1 MLKNLNPDITDNM
14 KYILGLFAVILLAII
29 CTIFLIVPLNRDRNA
44 QASKLNEENKR
55 LAVLQTFA
63 GQNQNYDALVKIQN
77 MKVEAAHK
85 KIPDTVSV
93 EELLHEYNKIA
104 EATGVQLLG
113 IAPAKATKE
122 GTALAL
128 PINVSLQGDYFRLI
142 TFLQQVENGDR
153 FVVVKSADY
162 GAQAL
167 GADLK
172 LKADFVVYALKKV
185 EGAPLDSTKKNDA
198 AAAKQSIAQ
207 RNAAVKKATQ

>member
-14 KYILGLFAVILLAII
+14 KYIIGLFAVILLAII
-29 CTIFLIVPLNRDRNA
+29 CIIFLIVPLNRDRNA
-44 QASKLNEENKR
+44 LVNKLTEENKR

-77 MKVEAAHK
+77 MKVAAAHK

-93 EELLHEYNKIA
+93 EELLNEYNKIA

-113 IAPAKATKE
+113 VAPGKATK
-122 GTALAL
+122 GANVFSL
-128 PINVSLQGDYFRLI
+128 PINVSLQGDYFKLI

-153 FVVVKSADY
+153 FVTVQSAEYD
-162 GAQAL
+162 AQAL

-172 LKADFVVYALKKV
+172 MKASFVVYALKKV
-185 EGAPLDSTKKNDA
+185 EGAPLEANKKNDA
-198 AAAKQSIAQ
+198 AAAKQSVAQ
-207 RNAAVKKATQ
+207 RDAAVKQAIK

>member
-1 MLKNLNPDITDNM
+1 MIKNLNPDITGNM
-14 KYILGLFAVILLAII
+14 KYVVGLMAVIILFII
-29 CTIFLIVPLNRDRNA
+29 CLFFVVLPLNRDRKVQEA
-44 QASKLNEENKR
+44 KLVEANKR

-63 GQNQNYDALVKIQN
+63 GQNQNYDALLKIQE
-77 MKVEAAHK
+77 MKIAAAHK

-93 EELLHEYNKIA
+93 EELISEYNKIA

-113 IAPAKATKE
+113 VAPNKAVK
-122 GTALAL
+122 TANVYVL

-153 FVVVKSADY
+153 FVQVQGAEY
-162 GAQAL
+162 GAQSE

-172 LKADFVVYALKKV
+172 MKANFVVYALKKV
-185 EGAPLDSTKKNDA
+185 EGAPVEASKKNEA
-198 AAAKQSIAQ
+198 AAARQSIAQ